1 MTHTILLVD
10 DSRTMRAVLRV
21 YLMGATYE
29 FIDAEDAARALD
41 ILRLVPVSLIIV
53 DVNMPEM
60 DGISFVRRVR
70 ASDRPAVR
78 DVPIILITSDK
89 ADDLPAKSADARADA
104 FLTKPVKPEVI
115 AQIVRDLLADK
126 AT

>member
-1 MTHTILLVD
+1 MAHKILLVD

-21 YLMGATYE
+21 YLMGATYD
-29 FIDAEDAARALD
+29 FIDAESAPRALD

-70 ASDRPAVR
+70 RSERKHVR

-89 ADDLPAKSADARADA
+89 AEDLPARSADARADA
-104 FLTKPVKPEVI
+104 FLTKPVEGQVI
-115 AQIVRDLLADK
+115 AKLVRELLVDK
-126 AT
+126 PP